1 MYQQDWVMRQ
11 IKAIADAIAV
21 IMFGKAEIAYE
32 IQDEANHSETDM
44 LFLRINE
51 MLHDGNINEAENL
64 LFSELDTGNMNY
76 LLLAIDFYQKLNDKS
91 DAELESSDFTREE
104 IEEGLNNILK
114 LFEIKL

>member
-1 MYQQDWVMRQ
+1 MVLQDWLMRQ
-11 IKAIADAIAV
+11 IKAIVDTIAMIIFNRADV
-21 IMFGKAEIAYE
+21 SYK
-32 IQDEANHSETDM
+32 IQDEANHTDTDM
-44 LFLRINE
+44 LFLRLNT
-51 MLHDGNINEAENL
+51 MLDDGNINEAENL